1 MWLKSFCTIAFFALL
16 FSFNVGHAQN
26 WRPFNSSEKYN
37 YSRTNVNHIV
47 RTAYV
52 DSVTVEN
59 GDSVYHFNRI
69 LKVCD
74 TCGDNICGNG
84 PYYFDCYAFPD
95 QPSLYYRE
103 MLDQGNGD
111 FLFRNPNDF
120 LVKTLANQG
129 QAWICDS
136 TTNLIA
142 TVNSVYASNIL
153 GSVDSLKLILI
164 GNSDTLIISKSH
176 GVIQFPD
183 LDGGRVYHL
192 EGIHGRDL
200 GKLVPG
206 FWEIYDIDSGDV
218 FEYLYRSSLPTWH
231 DTAAISKVTI
241 TKRVVSGD
249 SIILDYQEIYR
260 HSTFQIDDTTNE
272 LTVDTGIQ
280 AGQWIFDESQ
290 SPLSKFPHERFRS
303 RKTYGSWTYT
313 SNRWTPMSFRDNLG
327 QGGEKIIGTSY
338 SNEYEIDPGDTV
350 VTGSIYDYGFHEI
363 YLTGLGMID
372 QYFSSIA
379 GVETT
384 KLRGYYKAKD
394 SASWGSI
401 TPDSLILGST
411 WQVGIEEPIEDKF
424 VIYPNPAS
432 GRINIEFES
441 QGARDLRLM
450 NSIGIAILE
459 AKVETKSTW
468 IDVQNLSKGIY
479 FLEMKYQD
487 SIVQKRILITRQW

>member
-1 MWLKSFCTIAFFALL
+1 
-16 FSFNVGHAQN
+16 
-26 WRPFNSSEKYN
+26 
-37 YSRTNVNHIV
+37 
-47 RTAYV
+47 
-52 DSVTVEN
+52 
-59 GDSVYHFNRI
+59 
-69 LKVCD
+69 
-74 TCGDNICGNG
+74 
-84 PYYFDCYAFPD
+84 
-95 QPSLYYRE
+95 
-103 MLDQGNGD
+103 
-111 FLFRNPNDF
+111 
-120 LVKTLANQG
+120 
-129 QAWICDS
+129 
-136 TTNLIA
+136 
-142 TVNSVYASNIL
+142 
-153 GSVDSLKLILI
+153 
-164 GNSDTLIISKSH
+164 
-176 GVIQFPD
+176 
-183 LDGGRVYHL
+183 
-192 EGIHGRDL
+192 
-200 GKLVPG
+200 
-206 FWEIYDIDSGDV
+206 
-218 FEYLYRSSLPTWH
+218 
-231 DTAAISKVTI
+231 
-241 TKRVVSGD
+241 
-249 SIILDYQEIYR
+249 
-260 HSTFQIDDTTNE
+260 
-272 LTVDTGIQ
+272 
-280 AGQWIFDESQ
+280 
-290 SPLSKFPHERFRS
+290 
-303 RKTYGSWTYT
+303 
-313 SNRWTPMSFRDNLG
+313 MSFRDNLG